1 MSANLKS
8 IDLKIIQELLIDGRQ
23 SYAEIARKHNT
34 TKETVRNHYESMKK
48 NKTILGSTIR
58 NSHLVYDKKLMV
70 FFIVQIQSQ
79 KLDFVTEKISKIP
92 QVIASMKFIV
102 KQRAIVLAKLADYN
116 ELNKV
121 QIQIRELPFV
131 GRVNTEILTAV
142 KTTPYNLSIFD
153 EKKEICQKRTL
164 HPKYNKNINIDETD
178 KQIIEKLAINGRT
191 SFSKIAKE
199 IGLSVDSVIKR
210 YKRLLSGNVICV
222 TVQIN
227 PLMLGYSAFALFS
240 LSFLK
245 NELIESLKYIE
256 KIKNINLMIQSI
268 GKHDLYL
275 YLMIKDMNEFLEEQ
289 NQLLKI
295 PGITNAEC
303 DITKLNE
310 IWPPRE
316 IYIDSPIFRRY

>member
-1 MSANLKS
+1 MPAKLKN
-8 IDLKIIQELLIDGRQ
+8 IDLKIIQELLLDGRQ

-34 TKETVRNHYESMKK
+34 TKETVRNHYQSMKK
-48 NKTILGSTIR
+48 AGTILGSTVR
-58 NSHLVYDKKLMV
+58 NSNLVYDRKLMV

-79 KLDFVTEKISKIP
+79 KLSFVTEKISKIP
-92 QVIASMKFIV
+92 QVIASMKFLV

-131 GRVNTEILTAV
+131 ERVNTEILTAV
-142 KTTPYNLSIFD
+142 KTTPHNLSIFGD
-153 EKKEICQKRTL
+153 RGDICQKRTGE
-164 HPKYNKNINIDETD
+164 PKHNKEITIDETD

-191 SFSKIAKE
+191 PFSKIAKE
-199 IGLSVDSVIKR
+199 ISLSVDSVIKR
-210 YKRLLSGNVICV
+210 YKRLIAGNVIRV

-227 PLMLGYSAFALFS
+227 PSMLGYSAFAFFS

-256 KIKNINLMIQSI
+256 RIKNINLMIQSI

-275 YLMIKDMNEFLEEQ
+275 YIMIKDMNEFLEEQ
-289 NQLLKI
+289 NQLMEI

-303 DITKLNE
+303 DIIKLGG

-316 IYIDSPIFRRY
+316 IFIDSPIF